1 MFLLRHTQ
9 KSTDIVKGFTVT
21 LYNWSAFAKGLDEF
35 TNFLTLK
42 ICFNETDG
50 KINVLLMKYRCSFY
64 FSLRQ
69 CRLRKQNIQQRLKQN
84 TKERILDIFKQ
95 DHEVFLK
102 NKNECVY

>member
-1 MFLLRHTQ
+1 
-9 KSTDIVKGFTVT
+9 
-21 LYNWSAFAKGLDEF
+21 
-35 TNFLTLK
+35 
-42 ICFNETDG
+42 
-50 KINVLLMKYRCSFY
+50 MKYRCSFY

-84 TKERILDIFKQ
+84 TKERILDIFEQ